1 MTLGTAGLTATL
13 HTSFSDAVEQTTQA
27 LAEQGFGVLT
37 RIDVK
42 ATLKQKLGKDME
54 DYLILGAC
62 NPQLAHRALDVDRQ
76 IGQLLP
82 CNVVVRT
89 AEDGGVLVE
98 AMDPQLMVR
107 VVDQPGLQ
115 EVADEAAAK
124 LQAAIGALNQPAN

>member
-1 MTLGTAGLTATL
+1 MTATL

-27 LAEQGFGVLT
+27 LASQGFGVLT
-37 RIDVK
+37 KIDVK

-54 DYLILGAC
+54 EYLILGAC
-62 NPQLAHRALDVDRQ
+62 NPQLAHRALDVDRH

-82 CNVVVRT
+82 CNVVLRT

-107 VVDQPGLQ
+107 VVEQPGLQ
-115 EVADEAAAK
+115 EIADEAAAK
-124 LQAAIGALNQPAN
+124 LQAAISALSQNS

>member
-27 LAEQGFGVLT
+27 LAGQGFGVLT
-37 RIDVK
+37 KIDVK
-42 ATLKQKLGKDME
+42 ATLKQKLGEDME
-54 DYLILGAC
+54 DYVILGAC
-62 NPQLAHRALDVDRQ
+62 NPQLAHRALNVDRH

-82 CNVVVRT
+82 CNVVLR
-89 AEDGGVLVE
+89 AADDGGVLVE

-115 EVADEAAAK
+115 EVADQAAAK
-124 LQAAIGALNQPAN
+124 LQAAIGALSEASH